1 MGLKFRCERDVLAKA
16 LADAGRAVTTRG
28 GALPVLAGVRLELTG
43 DRLTVTGSDLDLT
56 ISVTIEVAG
65 ADDGVAV
72 LPSKLAS
79 DVVRSLRSG
88 GVDVTVEDDD
98 ARIVA
103 DPSEFA
109 IRVIPADE
117 FPELATPEGDA
128 VTLAAK
134 AFKDAIDQ
142 VEKAASSDDA
152 RPILTGVLMAAEEG
166 GLRLVS
172 TDSYR
177 LSVRDL
183 AGTTVLGEGQKV
195 LVPSRALKELARVVG
210 EEEEITLRLG
220 ERDAGFMVGNVSVT
234 TRLIEGDFP
243 NYRGLIPT
251 NHPNQLTVD
260 RITLLDAV
268 RRVRLLAQES
278 TPVRL
283 AMSADGLE
291 LVAVTQDVGQAH
303 EAVQEANYV
312 GDDLTVAF
320 NPEYLID
327 GIEVAPGDEITL
339 ETVDELKPALLKS
352 ADDPDFLYLLMPVRV
367 S

>member
-1 MGLKFRCERDVLAKA
+1 MSLKFRCERDVLVEA
-16 LADAGRAVTTRG
+16 LGAAGRAVTSRSG
-28 GALPVLAGVRLELTG
+28 SLPVLAGVRLELRG
-43 DRLTVTGSDLDLT
+43 DRLTITGSDLDLT
-56 ISVTIEVAG
+56 ITVVVEVAG
-65 ADDGVAV
+65 AEDGVAV
-72 LPSKLAS
+72 LPSKLIS
-79 DVVRSLRSG
+79 DVVRSLRPG
-88 GVDVTVEDDD
+88 GVDLSVEDDD
-98 ARIVA
+98 ARVVQH
-103 DPSEFA
+103 PSEFS

-117 FPELATPEGDA
+117 FPELSTADGES
-128 VTLAAK
+128 VTLEAVSFRA
-134 AFKDAIDQ
+134 AIDQ

-152 RPILTGVLMAAEEG
+152 RPILTGVLMAAEAE

-183 AGTTVLGEGQKV
+183 TGTTVLGEGQKV
-195 LVPSRALKELARVVG
+195 LIPSRALKELSRVVG
-210 EEEEITLRLG
+210 ESEQITLQLG
-220 ERDAGFMVGNVSVT
+220 ERDAAFEVGGIRVT

-243 NYRGLIPT
+243 NYRGLIPS
-251 NHPNQLTVD
+251 NHPNRLTVD
-260 RITLLDAV
+260 RDALLDAV

-303 EAVQEANYV
+303 ESVEASYT
-312 GDDLTVAF
+312 GEDLTVAF

-339 ETVDELKPALLKS
+339 ETVDELKPALLKA
-352 ADDPDFLYLLMPVRV
+352 ADDPAFLYLLMPVRV

>member
-1 MGLKFRCERDVLAKA
+1 MGMKFRCERDLLVNA
-16 LADAGRAVTTRG
+16 LASAGRAVTTRG
-28 GALPVLAGVRLELTG
+28 GSLPVLAGVRLELKG
-43 DRLTVTGSDLDLT
+43 DQLTTTGSDLDLT
-56 ISVTIEVAG
+56 ISVTIEVSG
-65 ADDGVAV
+65 AEDGSVV
-72 LPSKLAS
+72 LPSKLVS
-79 DVVRSLRSG
+79 DVVRSLRPG
-88 GVDVTVEDDD
+88 AVDVTIEDDD
-98 ARIVA
+98 ALIVA
-103 DPSEFA
+103 APAEFA

-117 FPELATPEGDA
+117 FPRLTTPEGTA
-128 VTLAAK
+128 VTLDAAE
-134 AFKDAIDQ
+134 FRSAIEQ

-152 RPILTGVLMAAEEG
+152 RPILTGVLMAAEND

-183 AGTTVLGEGQKV
+183 RGTAVLSEGEQV

-210 EEEEITLRLG
+210 DEDKITLRLG
-220 ERDAGFMVGNVSVT
+220 ERDAGFEVGNVSIV

-243 NYRGLIPT
+243 NYRRLIPT
-251 NHPNQLTVD
+251 NHPNRLTVD
-260 RITLLDAV
+260 RLVLLDAV

-278 TPVRL
+278 TPVRM
-283 AMSADGLE
+283 AMSAEGLE

-303 EAVQEANYV
+303 ETVEAGYE

-327 GIEVAPGDEITL
+327 GIEVAPGDKVTL

-352 ADDPDFLYLLMPVRV
+352 VGDPNFLYLLMPVRV

>member
-1 MGLKFRCERDVLAKA
+1 MSLKFRCERDVLVEA
-16 LADAGRAVTTRG
+16 LGAAGRAVTSRSG
-28 GALPVLAGVRLELTG
+28 SLPVLAGVRLELRG
-43 DRLTVTGSDLDLT
+43 DRLTITGSDLDLT
-56 ISVTIEVAG
+56 ITVVVEVAG
-65 ADDGVAV
+65 AEDGVAV
-72 LPSKLAS
+72 LPSKLIS
-79 DVVRSLRSG
+79 DVVRSLRPG
-88 GVDVTVEDDD
+88 GVDLSVEDDD
-98 ARIVA
+98 ARVVQH
-103 DPSEFA
+103 PSEFS

-117 FPELATPEGDA
+117 FPELSTADGESVTLDA
-128 VTLAAK
+128 VSFRA
-134 AFKDAIDQ
+134 AIDQ

-152 RPILTGVLMAAEEG
+152 RPILTGVLMAAEAE

-183 AGTTVLGEGQKV
+183 TGTTVLGEGQKV
-195 LVPSRALKELARVVG
+195 LIPSRALKELSRVVG
-210 EEEEITLRLG
+210 ESEQITLQLG
-220 ERDAGFMVGNVSVT
+220 ERDAAFEVGGVRVT

-243 NYRGLIPT
+243 NYRGLIPS
-251 NHPNQLTVD
+251 NHPNRLTVD
-260 RITLLDAV
+260 RDALLDAV

-303 EAVQEANYV
+303 ESVEASYT
-312 GDDLTVAF
+312 GEDLTVAF

-339 ETVDELKPALLKS
+339 ETVDELKPALLKA
-352 ADDPDFLYLLMPVRV
+352 ADDPAFLYLLMPVRV